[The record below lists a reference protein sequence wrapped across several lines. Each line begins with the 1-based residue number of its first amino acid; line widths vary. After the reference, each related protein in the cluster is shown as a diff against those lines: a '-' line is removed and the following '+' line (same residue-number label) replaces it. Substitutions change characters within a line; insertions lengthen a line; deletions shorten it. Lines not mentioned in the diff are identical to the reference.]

1 MEATIPPA
9 STEKEKKPWFFNVI
23 ACVVWIAALLVVNA
37 RAILL
42 SYRGTSFGTYN
53 TAGWHWMRG
62 EDVYSHWM
70 GFVYSPVVAAFFSAS
85 TWIPF
90 VVGNILWQL
99 LNGGILLAGVRAVL
113 KANLFP
119 GIDQRYSGIVYLLL
133 VPLAIGN
140 IDIGQAN
147 PLVAGLLLLAIA
159 AVRAQRWNSAAL
171 CVAIAT
177 LFKLYPIT
185 VGLLICLIAPKR
197 FGCRLL
203 IAILVLLAAP
213 FLLNHWSYV
222 WNQYHE
228 WIVTRMAENRQNW
241 PIGKLPLDLWYIL
254 HWCCGLPIA
263 PIVYRLIQLGT
274 ATILASFCVIQTR
287 RGWAI
292 HRVLTGLLCLSS
304 VWMTLCGPATESFTY
319 VLLAGPITLAL
330 VQAVNT
336 SQPNWLRAWIFMA
349 FVFQLLAVGRMSF
362 FPHFKPFWALS
373 VLPFSAL
380 MFLGYCIFWLF
391 IDSLW
396 RSAEG
401 DQAEW
406 LPKELSQQNREL
418 TGLES
423 LDS

>member
-1 MEATIPPA
+1 
-9 STEKEKKPWFFNVI
+9 
-23 ACVVWIAALLVVNA
+23 
-37 RAILL
+37 
-42 SYRGTSFGTYN
+42 
-53 TAGWHWMRG
+53 
-62 EDVYSHWM
+62 M
-70 GFVYSPVVAAFFSAS
+70 GFVYSPTVAAFFAAS
-85 TWIPF
+85 TYVPF

-99 LNGGILLAGVRAVL
+99 LNGVILLAGVRAVL
-113 KANLFP
+113 KVNLFP

-171 CVAIAT
+171 CVAIAK

-203 IAILVLLAAP
+203 IAILVLIAAP

-228 WIVTRMAENRQNW
+228 CIVKRMAENRQNW

-319 VLLAGPITLAL
+319 VLLAAPITFAL
-330 VQAVNT
+330 VQAFNT
-336 SQPNWLRAWIFMA
+336 SQPNWLRAWIFIA
-349 FVFQLLAVGRMSF
+349 FVLQLLAVGRMRL
-362 FPHFKPFWALS
+362 FPHFYQFWGLS
-373 VLPFSAL
+373 MFSLSAL
-380 MFLGYCIFWLF
+380 VFLGYCVFGFFL
-391 IDSLW
+391 DSLW
-396 RSAEG
+396 TSDEA
-401 DQAEW
+401 DQAERSG
-406 LPKELSQQNREL
+406 E
-418 TGLES
+418 GV
-423 LDS
+423 